1 MTPPDKG
8 ERIAKLIARAGLC
21 SRREAERWIQ
31 QGRVTLDGKVLISP
45 GTTVDDPKRI
55 QVDGKPLPRREPAR
69 LWRYH
74 KLQGLVTTHRD
85 PEGRPTI
92 FQSLP
97 TDLPR
102 VISVGRLDLHSE
114 GLLLLTNDGEL
125 ARYLELPTT
134 KMVRQY
140 RLQVK
145 GNVKQEIL
153 NSLSKGIT
161 IEGVRYK
168 NIEAKLLERKGL
180 TSWLTLKLI
189 EGKNREIRRIADH
202 FGWKVTKLVRIAY
215 GPFRLDKL
223 KPGEVKEIASKLVL
237 ATKAKIKSYN

>member
-74 KLQGLVTTHRD
+74 KPQGLVTTHRD

-97 TDLPR
+97 ADLPR

-125 ARYLELPTT
+125 ARYLELPAT

-145 GNVKQEIL
+145 GNVKQETL
-153 NSLSKGIT
+153 NALSKGIT
-161 IEGVRYK
+161 IESVRYK
-168 NIEAKLLERKGL
+168 NVEAKLLERKGL

-189 EGKNREIRRIADH
+189 EGKNREIRRIAEH

-215 GPFRLDKL
+215 GPFKLDKL
-223 KPGEVKEIASKLVL
+223 KPGEVKEISSKLVL
-237 ATKAKIKSYN
+237 ATKARIKS